1 LILISLYQ
9 LSFTWFVNQH
19 EKGIEEKAMRLVET
33 YPKPTEKYA
42 GDQEM
47 QLKYQDT
54 LNELK
59 KAEVRRLQDSTKNQ
73 KITWWGHTYQ
83 KAKENELLLGL
94 DLQGGINVTLDIALA
109 GLIKGLSNNPNDPNL
124 KKAIDDATRKK
135 ATSDADFITLFEQS
149 Y

>member
-19 EKGIEEKAMRLVET
+19 EKGIEEKAMRNVAT
-33 YPKPTEKYA
+33 YPKPDEMYA
-42 GDQEM
+42 GDQEL
-47 QLKYQDT
+47 QLTYKDT
-54 LNELK
+54 LNEHK

-94 DLQGGINVTLDIALA
+94 DLQGGINVTLDIALD
-109 GLIKGLSNNPNDPNL
+109 GLIRGLSNNPNDPAL
-124 KKAIDDATRKK
+124 KKAIDEATRKK
-135 ATSDADFITLFEQS
+135 VKSD
-149 Y
+149 